1 MATTKPA
8 KKPSKGVNRFVVNL
22 GGVQLPEGAAEALER
37 DIRKAALA
45 AVATL
50 DFKGD
55 LRIDAPTPAAFE
67 GLGKLLG
74 PTRGIRIVTTA
85 EKL

>member
-1 MATTKPA
+1 MGTKKA
-8 KKPSKGVNRFVVNL
+8 KGGVNRFVVNL
-22 GGVQLPEGAAEALER
+22 GGLQLPEETARQLEL

-55 LRIDAPTPAAFE
+55 LRIGSPAGEALAGF
-67 GLGKLLG
+67 GA
-74 PTRGIRIVTTA
+74 TRGIRIQTTL
-85 EKL
+85 E